1 MAAARL
7 GLCRSQRLLKPAEFQ
22 QVLKKGRRAR
32 DAHFS
37 VYAQANGK
45 ALARLGITVSRRV
58 ALRAVVRNRIKR
70 QIRESFRATQVTLAG
85 RDIVV
90 VASQSAAQA
99 ANPALRQ
106 SLSQLWIKIVDLCA
120 PSS

>member
-45 ALARLGITVSRRV
+45 SLARLGITVSRRV
-58 ALRAVVRNRIKR
+58 ALSAVVRNRIKR
-70 QIRESFRATQVTLAG
+70 QIRESFRVSTAG
-85 RDIVV
+85 LLGTDVVV
-90 VASQSAAQA
+90 VANAPAASAPNA
-99 ANPALRQ
+99 ALRQ
-106 SLSQLWIKIVDLCA
+106 SLIQLLEKTA
-120 PSS
+120 KP